1 MTTMSPGA
9 TVGEPIPEAARDDA
23 APILDAVRDAA
34 RHDELPEPT
43 LALGID
49 VGGTGIKGGLV
60 DVPAGTLVGDRH
72 YIPTPQPPTPAAI
85 ADAVREMRDHFGV
98 PTDTPVGVAFP
109 AIVRHGVVRN
119 ATNIDPSWIGV
130 NAADLFEAALGS
142 PVTVLNDADAAGLA
156 EMARGAGHGAA
167 GVTLVVTLGTGIGSA
182 LFLDGRLLP
191 NTEFGHL
198 SINGI
203 DCCPWA
209 SAAARVREGLSWAQ
223 WISRLQD
230 YLSHAEFLMWPDLI
244 IIGGGISHDAEQFL
258 PLLQLDATVVRATLE
273 NDAGIIGA
281 ACEASVLSRIP

>member
-1 MTTMSPGA
+1 MTTTS
-9 TVGEPIPEAARDDA
+9 TDS
-23 APILDAVRDAA
+23 
-34 RHDELPEPT
+34 

-49 VGGTGIKGGLV
+49 IGGTGIKGGLV
-60 DVPAGTLVGDRH
+60 DVSAGTLVGDRH
-72 YIPTPQPPTPAAI
+72 YIPTPQPPTPDAI
-85 ADAVREMRDHFGV
+85 AEAVREMRDHFAL
-98 PTDTPVGVAFP
+98 PTATPVGVAFP

-119 ATNIDPSWIGV
+119 ATNIDPSWIGT
-130 NAADLFEAALGS
+130 NAADLFAEALGT

-156 EMARGAGHGAA
+156 EMTLGAGRGAE

-209 SAAARVREGLSWAQ
+209 SGAARAKEGLSWAQ

-230 YLSHAEFLMWPDLI
+230 YLGFAEFLMWPDLI
-244 IIGGGISHDAEQFL
+244 IIGGGISQDAEQFL
-258 PLLQLDATVVRATLE
+258 PLLQLDATVVQATMR

-281 ACEASVLSRIP
+281 AREARALYESA

>member
-1 MTTMSPGA
+1 MTTLAPVPGGA
-9 TVGEPIPEAARDDA
+9 SEAALST
-23 APILDAVRDAA
+23 PIADGAHETASHEGSAQDT
-34 RHDELPEPT
+34 T

-49 VGGTGIKGGLV
+49 IGGTGIKGGLV
-60 DVPAGTLVGDRH
+60 DVPAGTLRGDRH
-72 YIPTPQPPTPAAI
+72 YIHTPQPPTPEAI
-85 ADAVREMRDHFGV
+85 AEAVREMRDHFSV
-98 PTDTPVGVAFP
+98 PAGTPVGVAFP
-109 AIVRHGVVRN
+109 AIVRHGIVRN
-119 ATNIDPSWIGV
+119 ATNIEESWIGT
-130 NAADLFEAALGS
+130 NAEALFSEALGA

-156 EMARGAGHGAA
+156 EMALGAGQGAE

-209 SAAARVREGLSWAQ
+209 SGAARVKEGLSWAQ

-230 YLSHAEFLMWPDLI
+230 YLGFAEFLLWPDLI
-244 IIGGGISHDAEQFL
+244 IIGGGISQDADQFL
-258 PLLQLDATVVRATLE
+258 PLLQLDARVVQAQMQ

-281 ACEASVLSRIP
+281 AREAAALR